1 MSTSASAKR
10 PLRARGLIRGAL
22 RPDLTITE
30 DEEVGDSADWPTLA
44 REYESARED

>member
-1 MSTSASAKR
+1 MTFAR
-10 PLRARGLIRGAL
+10 PRCCPRLDSRAL

-44 REYESARED
+44 REYEFARED